1 MRPEMVKLSVYNI
14 MGQEVAQL
22 VDRPMQAGTHSVT
35 FDASALASG
44 MYFYRIE
51 AGSFTDMKRMVLV
64 K

>member
-1 MRPEMVKLSVYNI
+1 MRPETVQLSVYNI

-22 VDRPMQAGTHSVT
+22 VDCPMQAGMHSVT
-35 FDASALASG
+35 FDASHLASG

>member
-1 MRPEMVKLSVYNI
+1 MRPETVKLSVYNI
-14 MGQEVAQL
+14 MGQEVAKL

-35 FDASALASG
+35 FDASQLASG

-51 AGSFTDMKRMVLV
+51 AGSFTEMKRMVMV